1 MTTAP
6 LSVLAVRPRIKS
18 PPPLNITPT
27 VLPISIPRAAEPSQ
41 RIISYPLPL
50 TSSPPKVPQLPN
62 SVQALNIAREG
73 QLLPIVPLPY
83 QEVSIPIISSGRV
96 SRMPDIVIVTP
107 SVSESSIP
115 RVISQVFPRSPPGS
129 PLRSIIEDSE
139 SITFSSPLTSV
150 VPRIAPPLTSAVPR
164 IASPLT
170 SAVPRIASPLTSAV
184 PRIASPRIYASG
196 IVSPL
201 TSAVPKIASPQTSVT
216 RVTSPRLTSNLILQH
231 KIIPSPPMYTP
242 EVTAIP
248 RPENIQPINMVPV
261 PQPIVVRLEA
271 GRDLPLITNMMI
283 NWFPYFQR

>member
-107 SVSESSIP
+107 SVSESLIP

-139 SITFSSPLTSV
+139 SITFSSPRTSS
-150 VPRIAPPLTSAVPR
+150 VPRIV
-164 IASPLT
+164 SPLT
-170 SAVPRIASPLTSAV
+170 SAVPRIASPRIYASGIVSPQTSAV

-248 RPENIQPINMVPV
+248 RPENIQHVNMVPV